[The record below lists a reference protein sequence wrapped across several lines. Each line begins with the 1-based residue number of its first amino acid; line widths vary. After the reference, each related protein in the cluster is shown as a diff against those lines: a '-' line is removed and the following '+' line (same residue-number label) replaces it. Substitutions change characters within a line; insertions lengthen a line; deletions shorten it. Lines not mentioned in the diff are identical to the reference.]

1 MERIG
6 STINMTITQI
16 NKKRKT
22 SRKKRSKNSRI
33 KSVSLSLTGIIV
45 AFLFIFP
52 YVTMLSTALKP
63 KSDITDMPPTYFPKV
78 YEWGNFIKVFQEI
91 PFGMYM
97 RNTLVISIATMI
109 IGIIVAVPAAYYV
122 ARNNFRLR
130 TPFLLLVLIT
140 QMFSPTSLL
149 IGIYREL
156 SIFNLVNTY
165 QGLILVNVSF
175 NLAFSVWILS
185 SFFKSIPVEIEEAA
199 FIDGASRFQTFRKI
213 SLPLAA
219 PGIVTTAI
227 FTFIA
232 AWNEYVVAYTLASSP
247 EKQPFSVGLS
257 LLTGLYEV
265 KWNFLFAGSLIAIIP
280 IIILFISIE
289 KYLVGG
295 LTAGSV
301 K

>member
-1 MERIG
+1 M
-6 STINMTITQI
+6 S
-16 NKKRKT
+16 KKVSYRKY
-22 SRKKRSKNSRI
+22 SRT
-33 KSVSLSLTGIIV
+33 KSISLSITGIVV
-45 AFLFIFP
+45 AMLFIFP
-52 YVTMLSTALKP
+52 YITMLLTALKP
-63 KSDITDMPPTYFPKV
+63 KSDITDIPPTYLPKSYV
-78 YEWGNFIKVFQEI
+78 WSNFIKVFQEL
-91 PFGMYM
+91 PFGMYI
-97 RNTLVISIATMI
+97 RSTVIISLATMI
-109 IGIIVAVPAAYYV
+109 IGIIVAVPAGYYV

-156 SIFNLVNTY
+156 SALHLINTY
-165 QGLILVNVSF
+165 QGLILINVSF

-185 SFFKSIPVEIEEAA
+185 SFFKTIPVEIEEAA
-199 FIDGASRFQTFRKI
+199 AIDGASRFQTFRKI
-213 SLPLAA
+213 SLPLAV

-247 EKQPFSVGLS
+247 TKQPFSVGLS
-257 LLTGLYEV
+257 LLTGYYEV
-265 KWNFLFAGSLIAIIP
+265 KWNYLFAGSLIAIIP
-280 IIILFISIE
+280 IIILFTSIE
-289 KYLVGG
+289 KYLVSG

>member
-1 MERIG
+1 
-6 STINMTITQI
+6 MTITQI

-33 KSVSLSLTGIIV
+33 KSVSLSLIGIIV

-63 KSDITDMPPTYFPKV
+63 KSDITDMPPTYFPKI

-185 SFFKSIPVEIEEAA
+185 SFFKTIPVEIEEAA
-199 FIDGASRFQTFRKI
+199 YIDGASKFQTFRKI
-213 SLPLAA
+213 SLPLAV

>member
-6 STINMTITQI
+6 STINMTITH
-16 NKKRKT
+16 KT
-22 SRKKRSKNSRI
+22 KSRKKRSKNSRI
-33 KSVSLSLTGIIV
+33 KSVILSLTGITV
-45 AFLFIFP
+45 GFLFIFP

-78 YEWGNFIKVFQEI
+78 YEWVNFIKVFQEI

-97 RNTLVISIATMI
+97 RNTLIISIATMI

-156 SIFNLVNTY
+156 SVFNLVNTY
-165 QGLILVNVSF
+165 QGLILINVSF

-185 SFFKSIPVEIEEAA
+185 SFFKTIPVEIEEAA

>member
-1 MERIG
+1 
-6 STINMTITQI
+6 MTITQI
-16 NKKRKT
+16 SK

-33 KSVSLSLTGIIV
+33 KSVILSLTGITV
-45 AFLFIFP
+45 GFLFIFP

-78 YEWGNFIKVFQEI
+78 YEWVNFIKVFQEI

-156 SIFNLVNTY
+156 SVFNLVNTY
-165 QGLILVNVSF
+165 QGLILINVSF

-185 SFFKSIPVEIEEAA
+185 SFFRTIPVEIEEAA

>member
-1 MERIG
+1 
-6 STINMTITQI
+6 MTIT
-16 NKKRKT
+16 NVKKR
-22 SRKKRSKNSRI
+22 RKKTRKNSRI
-33 KSVSLSLTGIIV
+33 KSFILSLTGITV
-45 AFLFIFP
+45 GFLFIFP

-63 KSDITDMPPTYFPKV
+63 KSDITDMPPTYFPKSYV
-78 YEWGNFIKVFQEI
+78 WSNFIKVFQEI

-165 QGLILVNVSF
+165 QGLILINVSF

-185 SFFKSIPVEIEEAA
+185 SFFKTIPVEIEEAA

>member
-1 MERIG
+1 
-6 STINMTITQI
+6 MTITQI
-16 NKKRKT
+16 NKRRKT
-22 SRKKRSKNSRI
+22 SRKKRSKNSRV
-33 KSVSLSLTGIIV
+33 KSVILSLTGITV
-45 AFLFIFP
+45 GFLFIFP

-78 YEWGNFIKVFQEI
+78 YEWVNFIKVFQEI

-165 QGLILVNVSF
+165 QGLILINVSF

-185 SFFKSIPVEIEEAA
+185 SFFRTIPVEIEEAA

>member
-1 MERIG
+1 MERFG
-6 STINMTITQI
+6 STVS
-16 NKKRKT
+16 KKVSYRKY
-22 SRKKRSKNSRI
+22 SRT
-33 KSVSLSLTGIIV
+33 KSISLSITGIVV
-45 AFLFIFP
+45 AMLFIFP
-52 YVTMLSTALKP
+52 YITMLLTALKP
-63 KSDITDMPPTYFPKV
+63 KSDITDIPPTYLPKSYV
-78 YEWGNFIKVFQEI
+78 WSNFIKVFQEL
-91 PFGMYM
+91 PFGMYI
-97 RNTLVISIATMI
+97 RSTVIISLATMI
-109 IGIIVAVPAAYYV
+109 IGIIVAVPAGYYV

-156 SIFNLVNTY
+156 SALHLINTY
-165 QGLILVNVSF
+165 QGLILINVSF

-185 SFFKSIPVEIEEAA
+185 SFFKTIPVEIEEAA
-199 FIDGASRFQTFRKI
+199 AIDGASRFQTFRKI
-213 SLPLAA
+213 SLPLAV

-247 EKQPFSVGLS
+247 TKQPFSVGLS
-257 LLTGLYEV
+257 LLTGYYEV
-265 KWNFLFAGSLIAIIP
+265 KWNYLFAGSLIAIIP
-280 IIILFISIE
+280 IIILFTSIE
-289 KYLVGG
+289 KYLVSG

>member
-1 MERIG
+1 
-6 STINMTITQI
+6 MTITKI
-16 NKKRKT
+16 NKRRKT
-22 SRKKRSKNSRI
+22 SRKMRSKNSRI
-33 KSVSLSLTGIIV
+33 KSISLSLTGIIV

-63 KSDITDMPPTYFPKV
+63 KSDITDMPPTYFPKI

>member
-1 MERIG
+1 MERVG
-6 STINMTITQI
+6 STIIMTITNT
-16 NKKRKT
+16 NK
-22 SRKKRSKNSRI
+22 SRKKSKTNSRRRSRK
-33 KSVSLSLTGIIV
+33 KSVILSLTGIFV
-45 AFLFIFP
+45 GFLFIFP

-63 KSDITDMPPTYFPKV
+63 KSDITDIPPSYLPQS
-78 YEWGNFIKVFQEI
+78 YEWINFIKVFQEL

-97 RNTLVISIATMI
+97 RNTLIISIATMI

-130 TPFLLLVLIT
+130 MPFLLLVLIT

-156 SIFNLVNTY
+156 SALNMINTY

-185 SFFKSIPVEIEEAA
+185 SFFKTIPVEIEEAA
-199 FIDGASRFQTFRKI
+199 YIDGASRFQTFRKI
-213 SLPLAA
+213 SLPLAV

-257 LLTGLYEV
+257 LLIGYYEI
-265 KWNFLFAGSLIAIIP
+265 KWNYLFAGSLIAIIP
-280 IIILFISIE
+280 IIILFITIE

>member
-1 MERIG
+1 
-6 STINMTITQI
+6 MTITQI

-33 KSVSLSLTGIIV
+33 KSVSLSLIGIIV

-63 KSDITDMPPTYFPKV
+63 KSDITDMPPTYFPKI

-97 RNTLVISIATMI
+97 RNTLIISIATMI

>member
-1 MERIG
+1 
-6 STINMTITQI
+6 MTTTNV
-16 NKKRKT
+16 NK
-22 SRKKRSKNSRI
+22 SRKKTKTTSRRRSRK
-33 KSVSLSLTGIIV
+33 KSILLSVTGIFV
-45 AFLFIFP
+45 GFLFIFP

-63 KSDITDMPPTYFPKV
+63 KSDITDIPPSYLPKS
-78 YEWGNFIKVFQEI
+78 YEWINFIKVFQEL
-91 PFGMYM
+91 PFGMYI

-122 ARNNFRLR
+122 ARNNFRFR
-130 TPFLLLVLIT
+130 MPFLLLVLIT

-156 SIFNLVNTY
+156 S
-165 QGLILVNVSF
+165 LILVNVSF

-185 SFFKSIPVEIEEAA
+185 SFFKTIPVEIEEAA
-199 FIDGASRFQTFRKI
+199 YIDGASRFQTFRKI
-213 SLPLAA
+213 SLPLAV

-257 LLTGLYEV
+257 LLIGYYEI
-265 KWNFLFAGSLIAIIP
+265 KWNYLFAGSLLAIIP

>member
-1 MERIG
+1 
-6 STINMTITQI
+6 MTITQI
-16 NKKRKT
+16 TKKRKT

-63 KSDITDMPPTYFPKV
+63 KSDITDMPPTYFPKI

-232 AWNEYVVAYTLASSP
+232 AWNEYVVAYTLDSSP

>member
-1 MERIG
+1 MERVG
-6 STINMTITQI
+6 STIIMTIT
-16 NKKRKT
+16 NVKKR
-22 SRKKRSKNSRI
+22 RKKTRKNSRI
-33 KSVSLSLTGIIV
+33 KSFILSLTGITV
-45 AFLFIFP
+45 GFLFIFP

-63 KSDITDMPPTYFPKV
+63 KSDITDMPPTYFPKSYV
-78 YEWGNFIKVFQEI
+78 WSNFIKVFQEI

-130 TPFLLLVLIT
+130 MPFLLLVLIT

-165 QGLILVNVSF
+165 QGLILINVSF

-185 SFFKSIPVEIEEAA
+185 SFFKTIPVEIEEAA

>member
-1 MERIG
+1 
-6 STINMTITQI
+6 
-16 NKKRKT
+16 
-22 SRKKRSKNSRI
+22 
-33 KSVSLSLTGIIV
+33 
-45 AFLFIFP
+45 
-52 YVTMLSTALKP
+52 MLSTALKP
-63 KSDITDMPPTYFPKV
+63 KSDITDMPPTYFPKI

-247 EKQPFSVGLS
+247 AKQPFSVGLS

>member
-1 MERIG
+1 MERVG
-6 STINMTITQI
+6 PTINMTITQI
-16 NKKRKT
+16 NKRRKT
-22 SRKKRSKNSRI
+22 SRKMRSKNSRI
-33 KSVSLSLTGIIV
+33 KSISLSLTGIIV

-63 KSDITDMPPTYFPKV
+63 KSDITDMPPTYFHKI

-122 ARNNFRLR
+122 ARNNFRFR
-130 TPFLLLVLIT
+130 MPFLLLVLIT

>member
-1 MERIG
+1 
-6 STINMTITQI
+6 MTITQI

-33 KSVSLSLTGIIV
+33 KSVSLSLIGIIV

-63 KSDITDMPPTYFPKV
+63 KSDITDMPPTYFPKI

>member
-33 KSVSLSLTGIIV
+33 KSVSLSLIGIIV

-63 KSDITDMPPTYFPKV
+63 KSDITDMPPTYFPKI
-78 YEWGNFIKVFQEI
+78 YEWGTFIKVFQEI

>member
-1 MERIG
+1 MERVG
-6 STINMTITQI
+6 PTINMTITQI
-16 NKKRKT
+16 NKRRKT

-33 KSVSLSLTGIIV
+33 KSISLSLTGIIV

-63 KSDITDMPPTYFPKV
+63 KSDITDMPPTYFPKI

>member
-1 MERIG
+1 
-6 STINMTITQI
+6 MTITQI
-16 NKKRKT
+16 TKKRKT

-33 KSVSLSLTGIIV
+33 KSVSLSLIGIIV

-63 KSDITDMPPTYFPKV
+63 KSDITDMPPTYFPKI

>member
-1 MERIG
+1 
-6 STINMTITQI
+6 MTITH
-16 NKKRKT
+16 KT
-22 SRKKRSKNSRI
+22 KSRKKRSKNSRI
-33 KSVSLSLTGIIV
+33 KSVILSLTGITV
-45 AFLFIFP
+45 GFLFIFP

-78 YEWGNFIKVFQEI
+78 YEWVNFIKVFQEI

-97 RNTLVISIATMI
+97 RNTLIISIATMI

-156 SIFNLVNTY
+156 SVFNLVNTY
-165 QGLILVNVSF
+165 QGLILINVSF

-185 SFFKSIPVEIEEAA
+185 SFFKTIPVEIEEAA

>member
-1 MERIG
+1 
-6 STINMTITQI
+6 
-16 NKKRKT
+16 
-22 SRKKRSKNSRI
+22 
-33 KSVSLSLTGIIV
+33 
-45 AFLFIFP
+45 
-52 YVTMLSTALKP
+52 
-63 KSDITDMPPTYFPKV
+63 
-78 YEWGNFIKVFQEI
+78 
-91 PFGMYM
+91 
-97 RNTLVISIATMI
+97 
-109 IGIIVAVPAAYYV
+109 
-122 ARNNFRLR
+122 
-130 TPFLLLVLIT
+130 
-140 QMFSPTSLL
+140 MFSPTSLL

-156 SIFNLVNTY
+156 SIFHLVNTY

>member
-16 NKKRKT
+16 NKRRKT

-33 KSVSLSLTGIIV
+33 KSVILSLTGITV
-45 AFLFIFP
+45 GFLFIFP

-78 YEWGNFIKVFQEI
+78 YEWVNFIKVFQEI

-156 SIFNLVNTY
+156 SVFNLVNTY
-165 QGLILVNVSF
+165 QGLILINVSF

-185 SFFKSIPVEIEEAA
+185 SFFKTIPVEIEEAA

>member
-6 STINMTITQI
+6 STIIMTITQI

-33 KSVSLSLTGIIV
+33 KSVSLSLIGIIV

-63 KSDITDMPPTYFPKV
+63 KSDITDMPPTYFPKI

>member
-1 MERIG
+1 
-6 STINMTITQI
+6 MTITQI

-63 KSDITDMPPTYFPKV
+63 KSDITDMPPTYFPKI

>member
-6 STINMTITQI
+6 STIKMTITQI
-16 NKKRKT
+16 NKRRKT

-33 KSVSLSLTGIIV
+33 KSVILSLTGITV
-45 AFLFIFP
+45 GFLFIFP

-78 YEWGNFIKVFQEI
+78 YEWVNFIKVFQEI

-165 QGLILVNVSF
+165 QGLILINVSF

-185 SFFKSIPVEIEEAA
+185 SFFRTIPVEIEEAA

>member
-1 MERIG
+1 MERVG
-6 STINMTITQI
+6 PTINMTITQI
-16 NKKRKT
+16 NKRRKT
-22 SRKKRSKNSRI
+22 SRKMRSKNSRI
-33 KSVSLSLTGIIV
+33 KSISLSLTGIIV

-63 KSDITDMPPTYFPKV
+63 KSDITDMPPTYFPKI

-165 QGLILVNVSF
+165 QGLILINVSF